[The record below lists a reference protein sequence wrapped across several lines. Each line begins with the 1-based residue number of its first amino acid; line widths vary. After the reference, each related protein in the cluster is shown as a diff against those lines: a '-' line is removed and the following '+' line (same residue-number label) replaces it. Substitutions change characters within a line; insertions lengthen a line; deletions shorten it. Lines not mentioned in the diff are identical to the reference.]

1 MTCHLLM
8 KMTILQKC
16 THYCNSGIVTPI
28 CFLKGRFHL
37 TQHDQK
43 LFHRNHYIYKQTKT
57 TTDLWH
63 NKTANNFRHIIN
75 IYLKLTFVTVAILS
89 LVFTESKNNLEK
101 PSCDLRVVEEL
112 SRKMH
117 RTWRSQSKWYAFF
130 NIKSS
135 YWWRLLS
142 RLTYQN

>member
-16 THYCNSGIVTPI
+16 THYCNSGIATPI

-75 IYLKLTFVTVAILS
+75 IYLKLAFVTVAILS
-89 LVFTESKNNLEK
+89 LVFSESKNNWENQ
-101 PSCDLRVVEEL
+101 VVTFV
-112 SRKMH
+112 S
-117 RTWRSQSKWYAFF
+117 WRSFQERCIELEEVRTNDMHFLISNLATGEDDYHD
-130 NIKSS
+130 
-135 YWWRLLS
+135 
-142 RLTYQN
+142 